1 MKLSRLVYDP
11 IGRPLV
17 PLETMKP
24 QKADWEILSLP
35 GPVPLRFKNPDGTPM
50 KAGDYVMLKK
60 NNPGTPL
67 ALDYDMSSVGDSNSD
82 ETDTGDSEISE
93 TSRASSRLAKKRAVI
108 AIHSQSRSQSQSQ
121 SNSDDENEVIPIM
134 PPPSSRASRSK
145 APRNGPTSVAKRT
158 VTSQASTGSVSCV
171 T

>member
-35 GPVPLRFKNPDGTPM
+35 GPVPLRFKNPDGTPT
-50 KAGDYVMLKK
+50 KAEDYVMLKK

-67 ALDYDMSSVGDSNSD
+67 ALDYDMSTATQTRRIQEIRKSVKQAEHHQDWLRNEQLSLY
-82 ETDTGDSEISE
+82 TV
-93 TSRASSRLAKKRAVI
+93 RAGARA
-108 AIHSQSRSQSQSQ
+108 
-121 SNSDDENEVIPIM
+121 
-134 PPPSSRASRSK
+134 RAR
-145 APRNGPTSVAKRT
+145 ATLMTRMR
-158 VTSQASTGSVSCV
+158 
-171 T
+171 